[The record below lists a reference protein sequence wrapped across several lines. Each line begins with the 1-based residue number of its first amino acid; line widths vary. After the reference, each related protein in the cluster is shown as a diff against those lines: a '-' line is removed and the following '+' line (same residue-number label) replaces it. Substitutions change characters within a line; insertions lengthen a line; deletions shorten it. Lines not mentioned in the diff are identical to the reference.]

1 MFKTYEIKY
10 AYSNRNDIR
19 EIKQYIL
26 QTFKYR
32 ELGENFTR
40 KIKEAVRTLKTMPA
54 GYGTTGFCY
63 KGYDIHVKSYRTY
76 LLFYVV
82 DEKEKTATILRVL
95 QDGMNW
101 RYIIKHWLD
110 ENNK

>member
-10 AYSNRNDIR
+10 AYSSRNDIR

-40 KIKEAVRTLKTMPA
+40 KIKEAVRALKTMPA
-54 GYGTTGFCY
+54 GYGTTGFYY
-63 KGYDIHVKSYRTY
+63 KGYNIHVKSYRTY

-82 DEKEKTATILRVL
+82 DEKEKTVTILRVL

-101 RYIIKHWLD
+101 RYIIKRWID